1 VVKYGRAGQATY
13 DNIIRRMRFA
23 CWITK
28 VIYKGMEFVTIIAF
42 PLRQWL
48 QERSPV
54 LRYTYVASLVYQAM

>member
-1 VVKYGRAGQATY
+1 VVKCARAEQATY
-13 DNIIRRMRFA
+13 DNIIQRMRFA

-28 VIYKGMEFVTIIAF
+28 VIYKGMELVTIIAF

-48 QERSPV
+48 QERSPI